1 MNIFFSLL
9 VKVLKSKWELLKPK
23 KAKILL
29 FDNYSA
35 FYLCKIFKKEE
46 IEILNTRF
54 EKINFYILFICLL
67 KGKINPKQY
76 YKEYIEKVSPKVI
89 ITFIDNDPKFWELYK
104 LTNVK
109 TALIQMAN
117 KSHYWADNNFR
128 NLYSSKRK
136 KKIFKV
142 NYMFFFNKHTAKKY
156 ETFIK
161 GKSFVI
167 GSFKNNMFQVSKK
180 KKKKEICYISTFKSA
195 SNHKFYKKNHKNF
208 MIWLKQYS
216 KKNNLK
222 INILGRSIE
231 DETIKEKEYYE
242 KIFSGN
248 KYNFIEAYY
257 DRPTYKIIDQ
267 FKYVFT
273 VDSTLGTENFSRN
286 GRTGFIGNTPDEYP
300 IKTIKFGWN
309 EKIKS
314 KGKFWTNENNDKEFE
329 RVFNFVINGKEA
341 EWSKLRKK
349 YKNLM
354 PFDYK
359 NQIFKKKVMGIIKKV

>member
-1 MNIFFSLL
+1 
-9 VKVLKSKWELLKPK
+9 
-23 KAKILL
+23 
-29 FDNYSA
+29 
-35 FYLCKIFKKEE
+35 
-46 IEILNTRF
+46 
-54 EKINFYILFICLL
+54 
-67 KGKINPKQY
+67 
-76 YKEYIEKVSPKVI
+76 
-89 ITFIDNDPKFWELYK
+89 
-104 LTNVK
+104 
-109 TALIQMAN
+109 
-117 KSHYWADNNFR
+117 
-128 NLYSSKRK
+128 
-136 KKIFKV
+136 
-142 NYMFFFNKHTAKKY
+142 
-156 ETFIK
+156 
-161 GKSFVI
+161 
-167 GSFKNNMFQVSKK
+167 
-180 KKKKEICYISTFKSA
+180 
-195 SNHKFYKKNHKNF
+195 